1 MKSLRVL
8 IVDDDRDF
16 AESLA
21 GLRKS
26 LALLAAVFFIFPLP
40 GQAADLTLGGTG
52 GALGA
57 MKMLGARFTENNPGD
72 SVKVL
77 PSLGSGGG
85 IKAVLAGAID
95 IGLSARPLKAKERDA
110 GARAHPYAK
119 SALVFATQP
128 DNRETGVTTEQLIEI
143 YAGARR
149 RWPDGTPIRIV
160 LRPDTD
166 SDTIHLKGHIPSIGP
181 ALDAAADRPGIPVAF
196 TAQDAADLLQRLPG
210 GLGTTMLALILS
222 ENRPLKSLSL
232 DGVAPTPEAMA
243 DGSYR
248 LTKTSSIV
256 TGPAPGELAKRFIA
270 FVYSDEGAAILRR
283 TGHLPL
289 APEGGR

>member
-1 MKSLRVL
+1 MP
-8 IVDDDRDF
+8 
-16 AESLA
+16 A
-21 GLRKS
+21 
-26 LALLAAVFFIFPLP
+26 P
-40 GQAADLTLGGTG
+40 
-52 GALGA
+52 
-57 MKMLGARFTENNPGD
+57 
-72 SVKVL
+72 
-77 PSLGSGGG
+77 
-85 IKAVLAGAID
+85 
-95 IGLSARPLKAKERDA
+95 ERI
-110 GARAHPYAK
+110 PYAK
-119 SALVFATQP
+119 SALVFATRP

-166 SDTIHLKGHIPSIGP
+166 SDTIHLKEHIPSIGP

-222 ENRPLKSLSL
+222 ENRPLKALSL

-243 DGSYR
+243 DGSYGM
-248 LTKTSSIV
+248 TKTYSIV

>member
-1 MKSLRVL
+1 MTSRRSGDRFRRILLPLVVLGFSLPAV
-8 IVDDDRDF
+8 
-16 AESLA
+16 
-21 GLRKS
+21 G
-26 LALLAAVFFIFPLP
+26 AA
-40 GQAADLTLGGTG
+40 QTLKIGGTG
-52 GALGA
+52 GALGT
-57 MKMLGARFTENNPGD
+57 MQILGRAFEKQHAGV
-72 SVKVL
+72 SVEIL

-119 SALVFATQP
+119 AALVFATQP
-128 DNRETGVTTEQLIEI
+128 GNPEVGVTTEQLIEM

-166 SDTIHLKGHIPSIGP
+166 SDTIYLRGHIPSIGP
-181 ALDAAADRPGIPVAF
+181 ALDAAADRPGVPVAF
-196 TAQDAADLLQRLPG
+196 TAQDSAELLQRLPG
-210 GLGTTMLALILS
+210 SLGTTMLALILS
-222 ENRPLKSLSL
+222 ENRPLKALSL

-248 LTKTSSIV
+248 LTETCSIV
-256 TGPAPGELAKRFIA
+256 TGPEPGEMATRFIA
-270 FVYSDEGAAILRR
+270 FVYADEGAAILRR

-289 APEGGR
+289 APEGGQ